1 MRLAI
6 LYDDNK
12 SFFAEFGFLLLIL
25 LSHIAMP
32 APAALAHN
40 VLLSA
45 YVEGDRVVVE
55 GGFSDGTLCENAGI
69 KVFDPSKQLLLEGK
83 TDENGEFSFVPPQN
97 TDLTVVLDAGMGH
110 RAEYTVSAEEL
121 PIIASSRE
129 VMAGKPSSLPVEVH
143 PPQTFE
149 ASSRVNSKEI
159 ESIVDRVITERLR
172 PVTRLI
178 AKSQDKA
185 GVSPTEVFGGIGY
198 IMGFMGIAM
207 YVRYRKGGKS

>member
-6 LYDDNK
+6 LYNR
-12 SFFAEFGFLLLIL
+12 SFFAGVGFLLLIL
-25 LSHIAMP
+25 LFYMAVWVP
-32 APAALAHN
+32 APQAHN

-45 YVEGDRVVVE
+45 YVEGDSVVVE
-55 GGFSDGTLCENAGI
+55 GGFSDGTFCENARI
-69 KVFDPSKQLLLEGK
+69 KVFDPSGKLLLEGK

-97 TDLTVVLDAGMGH
+97 TDLTLVLEPGMGH
-110 RAEYTVSAEEL
+110 RAEYTVPAEEL
-121 PIIASSRE
+121 PNMAGSRE
-129 VMAGKPSSLPVEVH
+129 VTAESPSSPPVEVQGSQGQE
-143 PPQTFE
+143 P
-149 ASSRVNSKEI
+149 VLMLDSKEI

-185 GVSPTEVFGGIGY
+185 AVSATEIFGGIGY
-198 IMGFMGIAM
+198 IMGLMGIAT

>member
-1 MRLAI
+1 
-6 LYDDNK
+6 
-12 SFFAEFGFLLLIL
+12 
-25 LSHIAMP
+25 
-32 APAALAHN
+32 
-40 VLLSA
+40 
-45 YVEGDRVVVE
+45 VEGDRVVVE
-55 GGFSDGTLCENAGI
+55 GGFSDGTLCQNADI
-69 KVFDPSKQLLLEGK
+69 KVFDPSRQLLLEGK
-83 TDENGEFSFVPPQN
+83 TDENGEFSFVPRQN
-97 TDLTVVLDAGMGH
+97 TDLTLVLDAGMGH

-129 VMAGKPSSLPVEVH
+129 VMSGKPSSLPVEVQN
-143 PPQTFE
+143 PQTLE

-159 ESIVDRVITERLR
+159 ESIVDRVIKERLR

-207 YVRYRKGGKS
+207 YVRYRKGGKP